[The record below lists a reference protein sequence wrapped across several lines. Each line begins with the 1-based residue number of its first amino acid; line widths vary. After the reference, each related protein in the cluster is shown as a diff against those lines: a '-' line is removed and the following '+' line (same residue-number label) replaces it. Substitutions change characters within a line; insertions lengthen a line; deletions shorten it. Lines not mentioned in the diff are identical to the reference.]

1 VLPTLSEFLQTDLA
15 AILTATLCA
24 ITCAVLGTFLLLRRQ
39 ALMGDAISHAVL
51 PGLAAAF
58 ILSQTRDPFP
68 MFLGAAAAG
77 VLTAVLSDLVRRY
90 ARVEPGAAMG
100 VVFSAMFALGVL
112 LMSSPSMRLVDLD
125 ADCVLS
131 GVLESITWLG
141 DTRSGSQSPSTLASL
156 FSPAVLAA
164 APRQLITA
172 AAVALLCV
180 FAIAALFKELRISSF
195 DPALAHALGFKPGW
209 LNTALMILVA
219 LACVAAFEAVGS
231 ILVVAMLVC
240 PPAAARML
248 TDSLRAQLLLSAL
261 LAALAAV
268 AGYFAAA
275 FGPALLGWNMSVSAA
290 GMISVFTGLILAAAI
305 LLAPRHGVLV
315 RRLRRLALAI
325 DIAREDLLAMLY
337 RLHESRSANPLTI
350 THARA
355 ALGGGPIAAL
365 ALQSAQ
371 KRNHVSRSRSDLALT
386 PQGHAIA
393 QGLIRTHRLWELYLV
408 EHLGHRPDHVHRTAM
423 DLEHHTTPEIA
434 SILEASAPPT
444 AGPAA
449 PLDPHGKPIPRPPTA

>member
-1 VLPTLSEFLQTDLA
+1 MLPSFSEFLQSDLA
-15 AILTATLCA
+15 AMLTATLCA
-24 ITCAVLGTFLLLRRQ
+24 ITCALLGTFLLLRRQ

-58 ILSQTRDPFP
+58 LLAQTRDPLP

-77 VLTAVLSDLVRRY
+77 VLTAILSDLVRRH

-112 LMSSPSMRLVDLD
+112 LMSSPRMRLVDLD

-141 DTRSGSQSPSTLASL
+141 DTRTGARAPTTLGSL
-156 FSPAVLAA
+156 FTAPVLAA

-172 AAVALLCV
+172 AAVAVFSL
-180 FAIAALFKELRISSF
+180 FAIIALFKELRLSSF
-195 DPALAHALGFKPGW
+195 DPGLAHALGFKPAW

-219 LACVAAFEAVGS
+219 LASVASFEAVGS

-248 TDSLRAQLLLSAL
+248 TDSLRTQLVLS
-261 LAALAAV
+261 AALAALS
-268 AGYFAAA
+268 AILGYLVAA
-275 FGPALLGWNMSVSAA
+275 FGPTLLGWDMSVSAA
-290 GMISVFTGLILAAAI
+290 GMISVAAGLVLALAI
-305 LLAPRHGVLV
+305 LLSPRHGVLA
-315 RRLRRLALAI
+315 RRLRRLHLAV

-337 RLHESRSANPLTI
+337 RLHEARSQTPLTVH
-350 THARA
+350 HARA
-355 ALGGGPIAAL
+355 ALGGGLVANL
-365 ALQSAQ
+365 ALRSAANL
-371 KRNHVSRSRSDLALT
+371 NHISRSLNNLALT
-386 PQGHAIA
+386 PQGQAIA
-393 QGLIRTHRLWELYLV
+393 QGLVRTHRLWELYLV

-423 DLEHHTTPEIA
+423 ELEHHTTPEIA
-434 SILEASAPPT
+434 SILEAAAPP
-444 AGPAA
+444 A
-449 PLDPHGKPIPRPPTA
+449 PLDPHGKPIPRPP